1 MLSVREAGCGSAA
14 AGVSNANTGGG
25 AGAHR
30 CARASRRNAG
40 AGRSNAGPRRANAGD
55 VHLESELRG
64 REGRGRV
71 SGREEEGGTLT
82 FIYDRFALVLKK
94 RIFPAKSQI
103 KS

>member
-1 MLSVREAGCGSAA
+1 VGPSVRKLCARGNDAQVTYVSVCVYVCVCVRACVLSVREAGCGSAA
-14 AGVSNANTGGG
+14 AGVSNANTGRG

-64 REGRGRV
+64 GEGEAG
-71 SGREEEGGTLT
+71 
-82 FIYDRFALVLKK
+82 
-94 RIFPAKSQI
+94 
-103 KS
+103 